1 MTRPSTIRTSRR
13 WTRWLLVVCLCAG
26 SSALVLGDHRV
37 QDARR
42 RSARRRASVAGTEAL
57 ASFQLEPGYRIE
69 LAAAEPLIKDPVAM
83 AFDDR
88 GECTSSRIGAT
99 PARSRAPAPA
109 LPPRA

>member
-1 MTRPSTIRTSRR
+1 MRARPRSCWETIASRTLDRI
-13 WTRWLLVVCLCAG
+13 
-26 SSALVLGDHRV
+26 
-37 QDARR
+37 
-42 RSARRRASVAGTEAL
+42 RRAGGPLSPTEAL

-88 GECTSSRIGAT
+88 GRMFVVENGAT
-99 PARSRAPAPA
+99 PARSRAPTPA